1 MLRFAPDVNQNIK
14 YRTMKKYS
22 YVVDLT
28 SVDSCED
35 IQLEFIKAKALA
47 GVKITEDE
55 FKFIVKYGAE
65 LAFDAIDAG
74 IEALVKSSNYHK
86 IEDDAL
92 VQDMLKLIEKHTKP
106 KKPWYKRLWAWI
118 TRKK

>member
-1 MLRFAPDVNQNIK
+1 
-14 YRTMKKYS
+14 MKKYS
-22 YVVDLT
+22 YVVNLT

-74 IEALVKSSNYHK
+74 IEALVKYSNYYK

-92 VQDMLKLIEKHTKP
+92 VQDMLKLIEKHTKS